1 MSPQSKVKL
10 EEAKWTEWD
19 KKRNSARFKM
29 LELQSQIEFVK
40 ECITLH
46 EKFTSQDTL
55 SEEAKKINENII
67 NDFKKTQ
74 NYLLKKA
81 SNL

>member
-1 MSPQSKVKL
+1 MSPQSKANL
-10 EEAKWTEWD
+10 EKAKWAEWD

-46 EKFTSQDTL
+46 ENFTSQDTL
-55 SEEAKKINENII
+55 SEEARKINENII
-67 NDFKKTQ
+67 NHLKKTHK
-74 NYLLKKA
+74 YLLKKA
-81 SNL
+81 SDI